1 MNKKLHVAIVGLGKM
16 GLLHAGI
23 LSFLPNAELVA
34 FCEKSAMIRRFL
46 KKTLN
51 QTEVVS
57 DVAKLSG
64 LDLDAV
70 YVTTPIT
77 SHFPVVK
84 AVLLDKISSNIFVEK
99 TLTSSSEEAKE
110 LCELARKF
118 GGVTMVGYQRRFS
131 VTYKKAKELLDQ
143 NIIGEPVS
151 FNAYAFSS
159 DFFGSEADSKAHAA
173 RVGAL
178 RDLGCH
184 AIDVALWFF
193 GDMQVESVKFEAFSS
208 ISFVCTTSDGLEGKF
223 DVSQSMENYRMPEVG
238 FRIRGSLG
246 TIEVT
251 DDKVYL
257 RLKNGKTFK
266 WYRHDLNDNVA
277 FLLGASEYFREDEYF
292 IKSILRGHS
301 VEPNF
306 NTDLKVERLI
316 DQIKEKSSETE
327 CRNLNSLPFHNRN

>member
-1 MNKKLHVAIVGLGKM
+1 MNDKVRVAVVGLGKM

-23 LSFLPNAELVA
+23 LSFLPNADLVA
-34 FCEKSAMIRRFL
+34 FCEKNAMIRRFL
-46 KKTLN
+46 KGTLN
-51 QTEVVS
+51 KAEVVD
-57 DVAKLSG
+57 DVEKLSS
-64 LDLDAV
+64 LSLDAV

-84 AVLLDKISSNIFVEK
+84 AVFLEKVASNVFVEK
-99 TLTSSSEEAKE
+99 TLASSFDEAKG

-143 NIIGEPVS
+143 RAIGELIS

-159 DFFGSEADSKAHAA
+159 DFFGSEADSRAHAA

-193 GDMQVESVKFEAFSS
+193 GDMQVNSVKFETSNNGFGNS
-208 ISFVCTTSDGLEGKF
+208 ISFECTTLDGLKGKF

-238 FRIRGSLG
+238 FLINGSLG

-251 DDKVYL
+251 DDKVDL
-257 RLKNGKTFK
+257 KLKNGKTFR

-277 FLLGASEYFREDEYF
+277 FLLGTPEYFREDECF
-292 IKSILRGHS
+292 IKSILHGQLA
-301 VEPNF
+301 EPSF
-306 NTDLKVERLI
+306 DTALKVDYLI
-316 DQIKEKSSETE
+316 DEIKDKAA
-327 CRNLNSLPFHNRN
+327 R

>member
-1 MNKKLHVAIVGLGKM
+1 MNDKVRVAVVGLGKM

-23 LSFLPNAELVA
+23 LSFLPNADLVA
-34 FCEKSAMIRRFL
+34 FCEKNAMIRRFL
-46 KKTLN
+46 KGTLN
-51 QTEVVS
+51 KAEVVD
-57 DVAKLSG
+57 DVEKLSN
-64 LDLDAV
+64 LSLDAV

-84 AVLLDKISSNIFVEK
+84 AVFLEKVASNVFVEK
-99 TLTSSSEEAKE
+99 TLASSFDEAKG

-143 NIIGEPVS
+143 RAIGELIS

-159 DFFGSEADSKAHAA
+159 DFFGSEADSRAHAA

-193 GDMQVESVKFEAFSS
+193 GDMQVNSVKFETSNNGFGNS
-208 ISFVCTTSDGLEGKF
+208 ISFECTTLDGLKGKF

-238 FRIRGSLG
+238 FLINGSLG

-251 DDKVYL
+251 DDKVDL
-257 RLKNGKTFK
+257 KLKNGKTFR

-277 FLLGASEYFREDEYF
+277 FLLGTPEYFREDECF
-292 IKSILRGHS
+292 IKSILHGQLA
-301 VEPNF
+301 EPSF
-306 NTDLKVERLI
+306 DTALKVDYLI
-316 DQIKEKSSETE
+316 DEIKDKAA
-327 CRNLNSLPFHNRN
+327 R

>member
-1 MNKKLHVAIVGLGKM
+1 LNDKVRVAVVGLGKM

-23 LSFLPNAELVA
+23 LSFLPNADLVA
-34 FCEKSAMIRRFL
+34 FCEKNAMIRRFL
-46 KKTLN
+46 KGTLN
-51 QTEVVS
+51 KAEVVD
-57 DVAKLSG
+57 DVEKLSS
-64 LDLDAV
+64 LSLDAV

-84 AVLLDKISSNIFVEK
+84 AVFLEKVASNVFVEK
-99 TLTSSSEEAKE
+99 TLASSFDEAKG

-143 NIIGEPVS
+143 RAIGELIS

-159 DFFGSEADSKAHAA
+159 DFFGSEADSRAHAA

-193 GDMQVESVKFEAFSS
+193 GDMQVNSVKFETSNNGFGNS
-208 ISFVCTTSDGLEGKF
+208 ISFECTTLDGLKGKF

-238 FRIRGSLG
+238 FLINGSLG

-251 DDKVYL
+251 DDKVDL
-257 RLKNGKTFK
+257 KLKNGKTFR

-277 FLLGASEYFREDEYF
+277 FLLGTPEYFREDEHF
-292 IKSILRGHS
+292 IKSILHGQLA
-301 VEPNF
+301 EPSF
-306 NTDLKVERLI
+306 DTALKVDYLI
-316 DQIKEKSSETE
+316 DEIKDKAA
-327 CRNLNSLPFHNRN
+327 R